1 MLKNVIR
8 SLIVDDE
15 ELARKLLQTYADRLP
30 HLEVVA
36 ECKNP
41 LEALVYLQRE
51 RIDLLLLDIQM
62 PELTGIEFLKTLPY
76 KPIVIFTTAYPD
88 FALEGYSLD
97 AVDYLLKP
105 FSFERFVQGVNKASE
120 LLQIRG
126 GAGKSAWPA
135 PDAAKEPEKD
145 YIMVRSEHKI
155 FRIRYEDILYIQGMR
170 EYVAFQTVDKKVL
183 SLNSLKQLEQDLPT
197 HRFVRSHKSYIIS
210 LDKVDSIEGNMLLI
224 AQQRIPI
231 GTHFREEIMRMLL
244 E

>member
-1 MLKNVIR
+1 MSSSVIR

-15 ELARKLLQTYADRLP
+15 ELARKLLLNYAERLP
-30 HLEVVA
+30 HLAVVGQ
-36 ECKNP
+36 CKNP

-88 FALEGYSLD
+88 FAVEGFSLD

-120 LLQIRG
+120 LLRVRSG
-126 GAGKSAWPA
+126 GREVIPSGTA
-135 PDAAKEPEKD
+135 PRSRDRD

-155 FRIRYEDILYIQGMR
+155 FRLPYEDILYIQGMR
-170 EYVAFQTVDKKVL
+170 EYVAFQTMDKRIL
-183 SLNSLKQLEQDLPT
+183 SLNSLKQLELDLPNSL
-197 HRFVRSHKSYIIS
+197 FVRSHKSYIIA
-210 LDKVDSIEGNMLLI
+210 LDKVESIEGNMLLI
-224 AQQRIPI
+224 NEQKIPV
-231 GTHFREEIMRMLL
+231 GTHFKEEIMRLL
-244 E
+244 L